1 MNSIKKAQTKYPV
14 LELIKDRWSARS
26 FSSKSISTEDLHTLA
41 EAASWAPS
49 ANNEQ
54 PWQYI
59 LAPKGTDKF
68 ERIFEALMEGNRPW
82 CKNAAAFILSIARTH
97 FEKNEKSNFYAD
109 HDLGM
114 ANALLL
120 LQATSM
126 QIFAHPMAGFEKP
139 KIIESFGL
147 TDLQKPMVVIALG
160 YLDDAEKLEEPYKT
174 RELTARNRK
183 ELHEF
188 LI

>member
-1 MNSIKKAQTKYPV
+1 MNSIKKAQTTYPV

-26 FSSKSISTEDLHTLA
+26 FSPKGISTEDLHTLA

-54 PWQYI
+54 PWQFI
-59 LAPKGTDKF
+59 IAQKETDKF
-68 ERIFEALMEGNRPW
+68 ERIYDAMLEGNRPW
-82 CKNAAAFILSIARTH
+82 CKNAAAFILCIARTH
-97 FEKNEKSNFYAD
+97 FEKNEKTNFYAD

-126 QIFAHPMAGFEKP
+126 NIYAHPMAGFDKS

-147 TDLQKPMVVIALG
+147 TDLQKPMLVIALG
-160 YLDDAEKLEEPYKT
+160 YLDDAEKLAEPYKT

-188 LI
+188 IL